1 MVAKEKIWQ
10 PNPWKKKKLYYMY
23 EKFRPKKFHLNGN
36 QDSLEGPAT
45 GKIAT

>member
-1 MVAKEKIWQ
+1 
-10 PNPWKKKKLYYMY
+10 MY

-36 QDSLEGPAT
+36 RDSPEGPAT